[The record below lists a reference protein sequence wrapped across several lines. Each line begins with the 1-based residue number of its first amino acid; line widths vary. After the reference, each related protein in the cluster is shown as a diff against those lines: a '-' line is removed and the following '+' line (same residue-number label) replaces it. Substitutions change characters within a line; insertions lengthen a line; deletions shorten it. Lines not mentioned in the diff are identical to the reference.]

1 MFNSSK
7 VVENINRLH
16 FLLKEDFDEVSIV
29 ESSNKSDFYFHID
42 LKKTIPTDI
51 GTRKTY
57 QIKTKIFKESL
68 VSDIFK
74 WFYATNP
81 LSEKTSWIERESH
94 VDSLC
99 VDLLDVISFERLD
112 ESYLSSIK
120 EEYSLIS
127 EQSSNSSNEESHYT
141 KILNTIEQQIK
152 VKDVDLEK
160 KSDGDKLFHKLHYT
174 LDGDLSLSEKLIIE
188 TQLVKLPEV
197 EYVVFGSKKI
207 SLTLS

>member
-1 MFNSSK
+1 MFNSAK
-7 VVENINRLH
+7 VVENINRIH
-16 FLLKEDFDEVSIV
+16 FLLKENFDEVSIV

-42 LKKTIPTDI
+42 VKKTTPTDT
-51 GTRKTY
+51 GSRKTY
-57 QIKTKIFKESL
+57 QMKAKIFKESL
-68 VSDIFK
+68 VRDSFK

-94 VDSLC
+94 LNSLC
-99 VDLLDVISFERLD
+99 LDLLDVINFERLD

-120 EEYSLIS
+120 EEYSLVT
-127 EQSSNSSNEESHYT
+127 EQNSNSSDQESHYT
-141 KILNTIEQQIK
+141 KILNTIEQHTR

-160 KSDGDKLFHKLHYT
+160 KSDGDKLFHKLHYI
-174 LDGDLSLSEKLIIE
+174 LEGDLSLSEKLIIE

-197 EYVVFGSKKI
+197 EYVVFGEKKI